1 MGTQRQFVP
10 RPRIL
15 CVDDGE
21 NNLQLRKAFLE
32 HFGCEVIAVLDAGS
46 ALRELTKQGKVDLVL
61 LDYHLRNHSG
71 AHLAQDNSGA
81 NLAQDIRTILPSLPL
96 IMLTGDPMVP
106 DSEKSTVD
114 LWFIKGQHSPDDL
127 LGAIERLIPGTTL
140 RLLPVK
146 KAG

>member
-1 MGTQRQFVP
+1 MITRRQFVP

-15 CVDDGE
+15 CVDDRQD
-21 NNLQLRKAFLE
+21 NLQLRKAFLE
-32 HFGCEVIAVLDAGS
+32 HFGCTVIAVLDAGS
-46 ALRELTKQGKVDLVL
+46 ALRELTEQAKVDLVV

-71 AHLAQDNSGA
+71 AR
-81 NLAQDIRTILPSLPL
+81 LAQDIRTILPSLPL

-106 DSEKSTVD
+106 NNEKSTVD

-127 LGAIERLIPGTTL
+127 LGAIARLIPGTTL
-140 RLLPVK
+140 RWLPVE